1 MENNGFGHDEDVVE
15 DTESGE
21 LDASEQD
28 NPEIEIVD
36 EETLHE
42 EPAVEE
48 VDTEAPEKHHKE
60 RVRGKTRINQ
70 LTREKYQAENE
81 AALLR
86 AENERLRQL
95 TEVSNNAAMQHY
107 DKSVQLRLDR
117 AMQMKTEALQNE
129 DIEAQVKADLELSR
143 VAAQMEQLQAYK
155 AQQQRTQQQPQEQ
168 QYQQPQYQQQQQ
180 QQAYE
185 DQEVE
190 LNEVTENWLQD
201 NQWFVPGSDDY
212 DQEMEQEVKAFAD
225 SLDKRYKRNGKAS
238 KILSDEYF
246 EEINN
251 YVAREFYDQPAA
263 PRNNKGNL
271 TMKPITNRAPVA
283 PVSRSGHSNNS
294 KTPIKISLTA
304 EERDFARMSGISQQ
318 AYALQ
323 KAEMMK
329 FKRDQGR

>member
-1 MENNGFGHDEDVVE
+1 MEDNGFGHDDVVE
-15 DTESGE
+15 E
-21 LDASEQD
+21 LDSNVEDDFEQED
-28 NPEIEIVD
+28 PEIEIID
-36 EETLHE
+36 EHE
-42 EPAVEE
+42 PVAEE
-48 VDTEAPEKHHKE
+48 SSSEIENIPEKPKHKE

-81 AALLR
+81 AAILR

-117 AMQMKTEALQNE
+117 AMQLKTEALQNE

-155 AQQQRTQQQPQEQ
+155 AQQQRTQQQYTPTQEQ
-168 QYQQPQYQQQQQ
+168 QYNQYQQQDYQ
-180 QQAYE
+180 E
-185 DQEVE
+185 PEVE
-190 LNEVTENWLQD
+190 LNETTENWLAE
-201 NQWFVPGSDDY
+201 NQWFVPGSDEY
-212 DQEMEQEVKAFAD
+212 DSEMEQEVKAYAD
-225 SLDKRYKRNGKAS
+225 ALDRRYKRNGKAN

-246 EEINN
+246 DEINN
-251 YVAREFYDQPAA
+251 YVAREFYEQPNIS
-263 PRNNKGNL
+263 PRNNKSNL

-283 PVSRSGHSNNS
+283 PVSRSGHANI
-294 KTPIKISLTA
+294 KKAPIQVALTA
-304 EERDFARMSGISQQ
+304 EERDFARQIGISQQ

-323 KAEMMK
+323 KAESMK